1 MILMLNILQLFFTA
15 VCTDFVKQ
23 YKDHA
28 KYGYEN
34 FQVAMFYGMND
45 YVHKPGY
52 KLDIVQALFMDMG
65 VDTHKRLFPAMY
77 HAICDAC
84 QGEIVHFLSDDK
96 RAAETSIKQL
106 ISEDD
111 AQLLRMHGWVLYELV
126 KKSKFTHIVKKLR
139 MEDKSKLPQ
148 YLKFLDVGTNT
159 GLTFP
164 KRTLMPFMRASDTF
178 IRECTTEEKFQIYG
192 RNIIKVTKTMA
203 HNNVG
208 LQDSFVSAAQMC
220 SPDFQTEI
228 ALQVFEEWIE
238 KYLNMKLKG
247 RFSDAME
254 RLDNNKSK
262 KLTSKTQNL
271 RDKLLSNH
279 TNE

>member
-1 MILMLNILQLFFTA
+1 
-15 VCTDFVKQ
+15 
-23 YKDHA
+23 
-28 KYGYEN
+28 
-34 FQVAMFYGMND
+34 
-45 YVHKPGY
+45 
-52 KLDIVQALFMDMG
+52 
-65 VDTHKRLFPAMY
+65 
-77 HAICDAC
+77 
-84 QGEIVHFLSDDK
+84 
-96 RAAETSIKQL
+96 
-106 ISEDD
+106 
-111 AQLLRMHGWVLYELV
+111 
-126 KKSKFTHIVKKLR
+126 
-139 MEDKSKLPQ
+139 
-148 YLKFLDVGTNT
+148 
-159 GLTFP
+159 
-164 KRTLMPFMRASDTF
+164 
-178 IRECTTEEKFQIYG
+178 
-192 RNIIKVTKTMA
+192 MA